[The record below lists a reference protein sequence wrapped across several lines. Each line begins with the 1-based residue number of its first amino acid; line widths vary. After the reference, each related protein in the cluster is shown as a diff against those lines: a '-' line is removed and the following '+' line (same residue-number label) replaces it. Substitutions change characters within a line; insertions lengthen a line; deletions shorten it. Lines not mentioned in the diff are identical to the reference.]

1 MLYTVADYK
10 SHAEQEH
17 NKITPYISFRVPI
30 LICRASNTE
39 MSNKHFGMNNRINI
53 YLLRK

>member
-1 MLYTVADYK
+1 MLYTVTDYK